1 MAKLIMYAEDGGVKE
16 IALDRERITLGRR
29 AHNDI
34 YLDSLAVS
42 GNHAV
47 IITLGG
53 DSFLED
59 LNSTNGTWVNQKPI
73 QKCVLHDGDEIRI
86 AGYRFNFSKDP
97 SLLDVSPGARKA
109 GKISRPSSIDHP
121 AMDAATLMPAAAT
134 ELRPPPSARPA
145 RSPTITGGAE
155 LEDARG
161 KLGVI
166 RILAGAG
173 SGQTLKLTKQL
184 TSLGKPGIQVAAIT
198 LRDGRY
204 YLGLAEGDELPLV
217 NDKPV
222 VTLPYLLKDK
232 DVINVAGV
240 LLEFTLI

>member
-97 SLLDVSPGARKA
+97 TSLVVPPRTRKA
-109 GKISRPSSIDHP
+109 VRPSDADRP
-121 AMDAATLMPAAAT
+121 AMEAATLMPAAVT
-134 ELRPPPSARPA
+134 ELRPPPSARQA
-145 RSPTITGGAE
+145 RSPIMTGGGE
-155 LEDARG
+155 VEDGRG
-161 KLGVI
+161 KQGMI

-173 SGQTLKLTKQL
+173 SDQTLKLTKQL